1 MTLKIHYFLK
11 NLKFHL
17 IPTIHYFLKNLIYL
31 TILMF
36 H

>member
-11 NLKFHL
+11 NLRF
-17 IPTIHYFLKNLIYL
+17 HYFLKNLIYL